1 MVAPVTLLGLLWC
14 HYFYSDSDWPSLPRC
29 ARTRGV
35 AKLGYLGHVLME
47 NRHGLFVDAMLTQAD
62 GTAERDGALVNGA
75 TGGNAGG
82 ADR

>member
-1 MVAPVTLLGLLWC
+1 
-14 HYFYSDSDWPSLPRC
+14 
-29 ARTRGV
+29 
-35 AKLGYLGHVLME
+35 ME

-75 TGGNAGG
+75 TGGNAGS